1 MPQQPYSQTPPGGDA
16 PEEGLPMGA
25 GLRILM
31 GIGFLAV
38 GIVQGVGILTAEGM
52 GGTAAVIDGL
62 GFFLL
67 AGTGVT
73 MLMDRAYSLYLLL
86 TWSILGIVGTFFK
99 QTPVVVPALIAQIMV
114 GLVAIAALGQKGAR
128 KRAVRG

>member
-1 MPQQPYSQTPPGGDA
+1 MSQQPYSQTPPGA
-16 PEEGLPMGA
+16 EVPEEGLPMSN

-38 GIVQGVGILTAEGM
+38 GIVQGVGILTAESM

-86 TWSILGIVGTFFK
+86 TWSILGIVGTFLK
-99 QTPVVVPALIAQIMV
+99 QAPVVVPALIAQILV

-128 KRAVRG
+128 KRAVRR

>member
-1 MPQQPYSQTPPGGDA
+1 MSQQPYSQAPPGGEA
-16 PEEGLPMGA
+16 PEEGLPISS

-38 GIVQGVGILTAEGM
+38 GIVQGVGIITAESM
-52 GGTAAVIDGL
+52 AGTTAVVDGL

-73 MLMDRAYSLYLLL
+73 MLLDRAYSLYLLL
-86 TWSILGIVGTFFK
+86 TWSVLGIVGSFLK
-99 QTPVVVPALIAQIMV
+99 ETPIVVPALIAQVMV
-114 GLVAIAALGQKGAR
+114 GLVAVAALGQKGAR
-128 KRAVRG
+128 QRAVR